1 MDERHQLLST
11 PEIGCQNHQSA
22 LLGCR
27 FHEAMRKRMSVTAP
41 SRAPRLGGLHRIRAH
56 PPSLKAFPPP
66 EPLPVLVYT
75 AKHTFQL
82 QIAMSDK
89 TGTVEDRPTIT
100 SDMVDGHYYMI
111 GTISGQDIIFLVD
124 TGATST
130 VLSYE
135 DAERI
140 GLNPS
145 EMPAA
150 GYAETAVGSFSYAE
164 TILPEFIVG
173 HIVTH
178 DKKVCVNP
186 NSGCV
191 SFSIMGMDMISS
203 FSSIEIREKTMS
215 FWL

>member
-1 MDERHQLLST
+1 
-11 PEIGCQNHQSA
+11 
-22 LLGCR
+22 
-27 FHEAMRKRMSVTAP
+27 
-41 SRAPRLGGLHRIRAH
+41 
-56 PPSLKAFPPP
+56 
-66 EPLPVLVYT
+66 
-75 AKHTFQL
+75 
-82 QIAMSDK
+82 MSDK
-89 TGTVEDRPTIT
+89 TETVDDHPTIT

-111 GTISGQDIIFLVD
+111 GNISGQDIIFLVD

-150 GYAETAVGSFSYAE
+150 GYAETAMGSFSYAE

-191 SFSIMGMDMISS
+191 PFSIMGMDMISS

>member
-1 MDERHQLLST
+1 
-11 PEIGCQNHQSA
+11 
-22 LLGCR
+22 
-27 FHEAMRKRMSVTAP
+27 
-41 SRAPRLGGLHRIRAH
+41 
-56 PPSLKAFPPP
+56 
-66 EPLPVLVYT
+66 
-75 AKHTFQL
+75 
-82 QIAMSDK
+82 MSDDK
-89 TGTVEDRPTIT
+89 QVVKDRPTIS

-111 GTISGQDIIFLVD
+111 GTISGQEIIFLVD

-130 VLSYE
+130 VLSCE

-150 GYAETAVGSFSYAE
+150 GYAETAMGSFSYAE

-173 HIVTH
+173 HIVTY

-186 NSGCV
+186 NPGRTP
-191 SFSIMGMDMISS
+191 FSIMGMDIISS
-203 FSSIEIREKTMS
+203 FSSIEICENTMS